1 MFALRSVSVAMR
13 TRTAVSL
20 RAGASAAAA
29 ARPSAF
35 AAAAAPAAPAASFS
49 VQPVRLSSTATS
61 FRHKKQKEWRTR
73 AARGFQ
79 AMKTHAGC
87 KKRFRFIGRYSIVC
101 KHSSKVHKNYRQSKE
116 EADREA
122 HCRPARARKQRMRRL
137 PQNAAGESA
146 ALS

>member
-29 ARPSAF
+29 ARPAASAF
-35 AAAAAPAAPAASFS
+35 AAPAAVAAPAASFS

-116 EADREA
+116 EADRVA
-122 HCRPARARKQRMRRL
+122 HCRSRRARKSRMRRL
-137 PQNAAGESA
+137 PSECCG
-146 ALS
+146 